1 VAGFNF
7 VSPEYFR
14 VFEIPLRRGRL
25 FTNDE
30 ARGEAPVAIVSAA
43 TADKFWPGQD
53 PIGQMLRP
61 EPSKDRSIVNLD
73 GYTQIQVIGVVPDVM
88 HGWVFDGRDKTC
100 IYLPASA
107 ASKKASN
114 LLISVR
120 GDEMRA
126 VERLRR
132 LMLERWPL
140 QEAQAV
146 PLRAMLEV
154 QIYPFRAAAWLGWM
168 LGLVAMGLSVS
179 GMYGVMSYL
188 VNQRSKEIGIRLALG
203 AAPSAVVALVMRR
216 SLWLAGGGILIGGAL
231 AAGAVKILL
240 WWTTSANLTVLTWD
254 SVALL
259 TGAGVAGVAA
269 VLAALG
275 PSSRAARVDPN
286 SVLRSD

>member
-1 VAGFNF
+1 
-7 VSPEYFR
+7 
-14 VFEIPLRRGRL
+14 
-25 FTNDE
+25 
-30 ARGEAPVAIVSAA
+30 
-43 TADKFWPGQD
+43 
-53 PIGQMLRP
+53 
-61 EPSKDRSIVNLD
+61 
-73 GYTQIQVIGVVPDVM
+73 
-88 HGWVFDGRDKTC
+88 
-100 IYLPASA
+100 
-107 ASKKASN
+107 
-114 LLISVR
+114 
-120 GDEMRA
+120 
-126 VERLRR
+126 
-132 LMLERWPL
+132 
-140 QEAQAV
+140 
-146 PLRAMLEV
+146 MLEV

-203 AAPSAVVALVMRR
+203 ATPAAVVALVMRR

-231 AAGAVKILL
+231 AAGAVKLLL

-259 TGAGVAGVAA
+259 TGGGVAGVAA